1 MPTSQAVIVQSRHR
15 RYSCNWA
22 QCLCC
27 MGFAAGIVGTLSY
40 VSKAVYLYPSCETPN
55 CWDFTAALYSSL
67 NYTISP
73 CENFYHFVCDG
84 WKASKAAEAFVFSDL
99 QMRVVSAA
107 VNSLL
112 RLGKAP
118 MQRQTAVQKASVMF
132 KTCLQV
138 LAGSVDS
145 SANLKSFLKSVNLLA
160 PRSETADV
168 LDVVVDLG
176 LNWNVPVFF
185 QITIEPDYMLD
196 GRQTLYFARSRHL
209 MDWFL
214 RRSRLSG
221 RTLRNYI
228 VACSEFIGRNVNP
241 EALILFENYLMSTLG
256 ATSETSRVTETIEM
270 SALESRTPGL
280 MSSDWL
286 DVLNRHLPE
295 PSQLL
300 MTDTIKVT
308 DTKYLQSVSEVILDD
323 RRRRNGDLLT
333 YVAWLV
339 VDYLGPLTS
348 FTLVAPAFLD
358 IADVRNQIFTRC
370 FEEVNSLMPYAFG
383 EPFAVQSVPPDAREE
398 VFHMV
403 QQVKTSLKQSF
414 LQSKWMDNATSR
426 IALLK
431 LHSMRTIIAYPD
443 FVLGGLNDYYAYM
456 PDAGLVFLESRLKSW
471 FVTMRARKD
480 DLWKRKSPGYDFRLT
495 DVNAFYQPLSNTM
508 IIPAGIINSPF
519 FHAKYPVSINFG
531 GLGHVIAHEIIH
543 GFDVDSSRRDVHG
556 EIHDWWSPETRSQY
570 EQRVRC
576 LKRSYS
582 NFKADLHSQD
592 SAISEDIADSAG
604 LAQAHKAYRA
614 LDRGNL
620 ATETT
625 LLKSFTPDQ
634 AFYVMSCFKWCS
646 NRRTSGKGYSTD
658 ELRCNVPLKNIPD
671 FARAFG
677 CRRND
682 PMNPAH
688 KCKFW

>member
-1 MPTSQAVIVQSRHR
+1 MSTPQTVIVQSRHR
-15 RYSCNWA
+15 GTSCSWA

-27 MGFAAGIVGTLSY
+27 MGLAAGIVGTLSY
-40 VSKAVYLYPSCETPN
+40 ISHAVYLYPSCESPN
-55 CWDFTAALYSSL
+55 CWDFTSALYSSL
-67 NYTISP
+67 NYTTSP
-73 CENFYHFVCDG
+73 CDNFYHFVCDG
-84 WKASKAAEAFVFSDL
+84 WKASKSAEAFVFSDL
-99 QMRVVSAA
+99 QVRVASSA
-107 VNSLL
+107 VNGLL

-118 MQRQTAVQKASVMF
+118 MLRQTAVQKSSVML

-138 LAGSVDS
+138 LEGGVDNS
-145 SANLKSFLKSVNLLA
+145 ENLKSFLKSVHLLE
-160 PRSETADV
+160 PRSEAADI
-168 LDVVVDLG
+168 LDVVIDLG

-185 QITIEPDYMLD
+185 QITIEPDYMIN
-196 GRQTLYFARSRHL
+196 GRQTLYLVRNHYL
-209 MDWFL
+209 MNWFL

-221 RTLRNYI
+221 TTLKNYI
-228 VACSEFIGRNVNP
+228 LACSEFIGRNVNP
-241 EALILFENYLMSTLG
+241 ETLILFENYLMSTLG
-256 ATSETSRVTETIEM
+256 ATGDSSRVTETIEM
-270 SALESRTPGL
+270 SGLESRTPGI

-286 DVLNRHLPE
+286 DVLNRHLPD
-295 PSQLL
+295 PAQLL
-300 MTDTIKVT
+300 VTDTIKVT
-308 DTKYLQSVSEVILDD
+308 DTMYLRSVSEVILDD
-323 RRRRNGDLLT
+323 RRKRNGVLLT

-339 VDYLGPLTS
+339 VNYLGPFTS
-348 FTLVAPAFLD
+348 LALVRPAFPD
-358 IADVRNQIFTRC
+358 IADAKSHVFSRC

-383 EPFAVQSVPPDAREE
+383 QPFAVQSVPPKDREE

-403 QQVKTSLKQSF
+403 QQVKSSLKESF
-414 LQSKWMDNATSR
+414 LQSKWMDNATLK

-431 LHSMRTIIAYPD
+431 LHSMKTIIAYPD
-443 FVLGGLNDYYAYM
+443 FVLGGLDEFYAFM

-471 FVTMRARKD
+471 FVTMRSRKD
-480 DLWKRKSPGYDFRLT
+480 DLWKRRDAGYDFRLT
-495 DVNAFYQPLSNTM
+495 DVNAFYHPISNMM

-519 FHAKYPVSINFG
+519 FHARFPISINFG
-531 GLGHVIAHEIIH
+531 GLGHVIAHEIVH
-543 GFDVDSSRRDVHG
+543 GFDVDSSRRDVRG
-556 EIHDWWSPETRSQY
+556 EVRDWWSPETRSQY

-576 LKRSYS
+576 LKRSYAEFNS
-582 NFKADLHSQD
+582 DLHDQA
-592 SAISEDIADSAG
+592 SAISEDIADSVG

-625 LLKSFTPDQ
+625 LLKNFTPDQ

-646 NRRTSGKGYSTD
+646 NRKAIGKGYSAD
-658 ELRCNVPLKNIPD
+658 ELRCNIPLKNIPD